1 MWSLLGKGL
10 SIINKND
17 DLIKLEIRS
26 TIRRFLRFYGFL
38 IQATRYQDVDLHKK
52 YNFLSYLI
60 KEIEIGKMGNDFDIA
75 DKITVDNFKQKKTGE
90 PGCNLESKP
99 EINSPKPN
107 EVYFEEQIKEKLS
120 KIIDEIN
127 LTYNKNFDFDVATK
141 SALQVRDLLLKNNRL
156 KESANSNTINDF
168 SFAYYDAVQDALMEG
183 YEQNMDLF
191 SVLLKN
197 DRMNKELMGVF
208 LEDVYNNLSERV

>member
-1 MWSLLGKGL
+1 M
-10 SIINKND
+10 
-17 DLIKLEIRS
+17 
-26 TIRRFLRFYGFL
+26 
-38 IQATRYQDVDLHKK
+38 
-52 YNFLSYLI
+52 
-60 KEIEIGKMGNDFDIA
+60 
-75 DKITVDNFKQKKTGE
+75 
-90 PGCNLESKP
+90 
-99 EINSPKPN
+99 
-107 EVYFEEQIKEKLS
+107 
-120 KIIDEIN
+120 
-127 LTYNKNFDFDVATK
+127 
-141 SALQVRDLLLKNNRL
+141 LLKNNRL